1 MQENGNGQKKR
12 LSPEQKFRIYQECS
26 APNAPIGEIL
36 RRCGLYPNAL
46 AQIRRQVEAGA
57 LKELGQNRYKKKSP
71 VSYEQYAKL
80 LEENQA
86 QESALAQ
93 LTQEYLLLKKRVS

>member
-1 MQENGNGQKKR
+1 MSEENGKKVK
-12 LSPEQKFRIYQECS
+12 LSAEKKFQIYQECS

-36 RRCGLYPNAL
+36 RRYGLYPNAL

-57 LKELGQNRYKKKSP
+57 LKELGKNRYKKKTP
-71 VSYEQYAKL
+71 VAYEQYAKL
-80 LEENQA
+80 LEEKQA